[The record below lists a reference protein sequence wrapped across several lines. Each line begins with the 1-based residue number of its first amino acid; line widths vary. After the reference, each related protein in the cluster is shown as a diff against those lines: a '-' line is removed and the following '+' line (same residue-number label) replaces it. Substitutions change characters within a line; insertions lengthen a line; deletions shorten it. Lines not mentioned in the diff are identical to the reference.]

1 MHALFN
7 DRSGLNRF
15 GAAAWRICPVGLRTK
30 EKTTTKPAAPRKTA
44 IARLVQPVQ
53 PDIDDDADDRQR
65 VGVQS
70 LGRAFAILEEVARHR
85 EGIGLADLSKLV
97 GLHNSTTF
105 HLAKTMVSLGYMRQE
120 KESKRYRVGRPL
132 FALAASALDEIEMV
146 NVATPVLEDLSRE
159 TRESGHFAVRMGD
172 AVVVIARTSGPG
184 AFQLT
189 DRVGVVRPAH
199 CTALGKIILASL
211 RPDQLKRFLERVEMK
226 PSTKKSITDTST
238 LLREIAEIK
247 RTGIAFDD
255 GEFNPEVRC
264 IAVPVMDFTGQTIGA
279 LGISGPI
286 WRMSDAVLKS
296 RAKLVQ
302 AAAQRLSDEFGGKA
316 NAKSS

>member
-1 MHALFN
+1 MT
-7 DRSGLNRF
+7 S
-15 GAAAWRICPVGLRTK
+15 RTK
-30 EKTTTKPAAPRKTA
+30 LKTSDKPASPRKTS
-44 IARLVQPVQ
+44 IARLVQSTEPN
-53 PDIDDDADDRQR
+53 IDDDAEDRQR
-65 VGVQS
+65 SGVQS

-85 EGIGLADLSKLV
+85 EGIGLAELSKLV

-120 KESKRYRVGRPL
+120 RDSKRYRVGRPL

-146 NVATPVLEDLSRE
+146 NLATPVLEDLSRE
-159 TRESGHFAVRMGD
+159 SGESGHFAVRMGD
-172 AVVVIARTSGPG
+172 SVVVIARTSGAG

-211 RPDQLKRFLERVEMK
+211 RPDQLKRFLERVELK
-226 PSTKKSITDTST
+226 PSTKKSITDPSA
-238 LLREIAEIK
+238 LLREITEI
-247 RTGIAFDD
+247 RRDAIAFDD
-255 GEFNPEVRC
+255 GEFNAEVRC
-264 IAVPVMDFTGQTIGA
+264 VAVPVYNFTGEVIGA

-286 WRMSDAVLKS
+286 WRMTDQVLQS

-302 AAAQRLSDEFGGKA
+302 TAAKRLSAEFGA
-316 NAKSS
+316 RDIAKSS

>member
-1 MHALFN
+1 VTSRPKL
-7 DRSGLNRF
+7 
-15 GAAAWRICPVGLRTK
+15 
-30 EKTTTKPAAPRKTA
+30 KTSDKPASPRKTA
-44 IARLVQPVQ
+44 IARLVQSSEPN
-53 PDIDDDADDRQR
+53 IDDDAEDRQR
-65 VGVQS
+65 SGVQS

-85 EGIGLADLSKLV
+85 EGIGLAELSKLV

-120 KESKRYRVGRPL
+120 RDSKRYRVGRPL

-146 NVATPVLEDLSRE
+146 NLATPILEDLSRE
-159 TRESGHFAVRMGD
+159 TGESGHFAVRMGD
-172 AVVVIARTSGPG
+172 SVIVIARTSGAG

-211 RPDQLKRFLERVEMK
+211 RPDQLKRFLERVELK
-226 PSTKKSITDTST
+226 PSTAKSITEPAV
-238 LLREIAEIK
+238 LLREIAEI
-247 RTGIAFDD
+247 RRSAIAIDD
-255 GEFNPEVRC
+255 GEFNAEVRC
-264 IAVPVMDFTGQTIGA
+264 IAVPVYNFTGDVIGA

-286 WRMSDAVLKS
+286 WRMSDQVLKS

-302 AAAQRLSDEFGGKA
+302 TAAHRLSAEFGASGA
-316 NAKSS
+316 AKSL

>member
-1 MHALFN
+1 MT
-7 DRSGLNRF
+7 S
-15 GAAAWRICPVGLRTK
+15 RTK
-30 EKTTTKPAAPRKTA
+30 LKTTSDKPASPRKTS
-44 IARLVQPVQ
+44 IARLVPSTEQN
-53 PDIDDDADDRQR
+53 IDDDAEDRQR
-65 VGVQS
+65 SGVQS

-85 EGIGLADLSKLV
+85 EGIGLAELSKLV

-120 KESKRYRVGRPL
+120 RDSKRYRVGRPL

-146 NVATPVLEDLSRE
+146 NLATPILEDLSRE
-159 TRESGHFAVRMGD
+159 SGESGHFAVRMGD
-172 AVVVIARTSGPG
+172 SVVVIARTSGAG

-211 RPDQLKRFLERVEMK
+211 RPDQLKRFLERVDLK
-226 PSTKKSITDTST
+226 PSTRKSITDPSA
-238 LLREIAEIK
+238 LLREITEI
-247 RTGIAFDD
+247 RRNAIAFDD
-255 GEFNPEVRC
+255 GEFNAEVRC
-264 IAVPVMDFTGQTIGA
+264 VAVPVYNFTGEAIGA

-286 WRMSDAVLKS
+286 WRMTDQVLQS

-302 AAAQRLSDEFGGKA
+302 TAAKRLSAEFGA
-316 NAKSS
+316 RDIAKSS

>member
-1 MHALFN
+1 VKA
-7 DRSGLNRF
+7 RAKPK
-15 GAAAWRICPVGLRTK
+15 AA
-30 EKTTTKPAAPRKTA
+30 EKLAEKLATRRTA
-44 IARLVQPVQ
+44 IARLVPSSE
-53 PDIDDDADDRQR
+53 PNIDDEAEERQR
-65 VGVQS
+65 AGVQS
-70 LGRAFAILEEVARHR
+70 LGRAFAILEEIARHR
-85 EGIGLADLSKLV
+85 EGIGLAELSKLV

-105 HLAKTMVSLGYMRQE
+105 HLAKTMVSLGYLRQE

-146 NVATPVLEDLSRE
+146 NVATPILEELSRE
-159 TRESGHFAVRMGD
+159 TGESAHYAVRMGD

-211 RPDQLKRFLERVEMK
+211 RPDQLKRFLDRVEMK
-226 PSTKKSITDTST
+226 PSTDKSITDVAV

-264 IAVPVMDFTGQTIGA
+264 VAVPVTDFTGQVIGA

-286 WRMSDAVLKS
+286 WRLSN
-296 RAKLVQ
+296 Q
-302 AAAQRLSDEFGGKA
+302 ALHNSASIVEATARRLSQEFG
-316 NAKSS
+316 AKGTADSS